1 MCRNAPQITKQ
12 IRHRYI
18 WETLCEYSQSL
29 KMTRMEVALVFDLS
43 SLFLRHLFVYILGF
57 VDNFYKQLQM
67 L

>member
-1 MCRNAPQITKQ
+1 MSRV
-12 IRHRYI
+12 
-18 WETLCEYSQSL
+18 
-29 KMTRMEVALVFDLS
+29 EVACVFDLS